1 MGVGRVAAILLA
13 AGKGTR
19 MRTELCKVMHTVLGR
34 PMLAH
39 VIDACRDAD
48 VSDCFVVVG
57 YGREA
62 VMDAF
67 AGDAH
72 LRWIHQEQQLG
83 TGHAVLCCR
92 DAVVGKYD
100 DVLVLCGDGPLI
112 RAETIRALL
121 DRHRADGAA
130 ATLATAILDD
140 PTGYGRI
147 ERDAAG
153 NLRGIVEHGDCSEA
167 QRAIR
172 EVNPSYYCFRTTDL
186 FAALADVQPNNK
198 KGEYYLTDAIAILNR
213 AGGKVGAISAV
224 PPEDVFSINS
234 RQDLALVNTVMRDR
248 VNDRLM
254 TEGVT
259 IVDPRS
265 VWIDARARIGPD
277 TIIHPFVTIHGAATI
292 GRGCVLGPF
301 ASVSG
306 PVALPDHG
314 RLEPF
319 SGARA

>member
-1 MGVGRVAAILLA
+1 MGAGRVAAILLA

-39 VIDACRDAD
+39 VIDACRDAG
-48 VSDCFVVVG
+48 VRDCFVVVG

-62 VMDAF
+62 VMAAF
-67 AGDAH
+67 AGDANLH
-72 LRWIHQEQQLG
+72 WVHQEQQLG

-92 DAVVGKYD
+92 DSVAGKYD

-112 RAETIRALL
+112 RSETIRALL
-121 DRHRADGAA
+121 DRHHADAAA

-147 ERDAAG
+147 DRDAG
-153 NLRGIVEHGDCSEA
+153 GGLRGIIEHGDCTDA

-186 FAALADVQPNNK
+186 FAALADVKPDNQ
-198 KGEYYLTDAIAILNR
+198 KGEYYLTDAIAILTR
-213 AGGKVGAISAV
+213 AGGKVGAITAV
-224 PPEDVFSINS
+224 PPQDVFSINS
-234 RQDLALVNTVMRDR
+234 RQDLALVNAVMRDR

-254 TEGVT
+254 TGGVT
-259 IVDPRS
+259 IADPRS
-265 VWIDARARIGPD
+265 AWIDSRARIGPD
-277 TIIHPFVTIHGAATI
+277 TTIHPFVYIHGAATI
-292 GRGCVLGPF
+292 GRGCVIGPF

-306 PVALPDHG
+306 PVALPDG
-314 RLEPF
+314 ARLEPF